1 MTPATG
7 LHPAEGQR
15 GRVHGFPIWP
25 EVAVVDHETTEPI
38 LEAALDWLA
47 TNLRWFEPAHW
58 DRFLPARQFPEGA
71 ALELLV
77 LCRVL
82 CRGQWRNHPLVDGA
96 TELARALVAAA
107 PFHDAV
113 GRADNKFPYRAYLV
127 ALLAD
132 LGSPVPSAAERV
144 RTVLTT
150 GCGGWNGAWRPPL
163 TRLELRYALELGRFP
178 HTLPSTTE
186 LVEATIAA
194 AQPDPI
200 YMRDDEIYAL
210 THVVFYATD
219 FAARTMRTAPGLV
232 DTMRTLLGTFLA
244 AGDMDLAGE
253 LLLCLLAV
261 APDDCAITAHGW
273 RTLTRRRLAGG
284 AVPGPLFDSVRLAG
298 LSGPVAEAYT
308 FGTCHHTTMVAA
320 MAAAERERHH
330 AR

>member
-7 LHPAEGQR
+7 LHPSEDQR

-25 EVAVVDHETTEPI
+25 AVAVVDHETSAPM
-38 LEAALDWLA
+38 LEAVLDWLA
-47 TNLRWFEPAHW
+47 ANLRWFDPAHW

-82 CRGQWRNHPLVDGA
+82 RRGRWRDHPLVDGA
-96 TELARALVAAA
+96 TELARTLAAA
-107 PFHDAV
+107 AAFHDAL
-113 GRADNKFPYRAYLV
+113 GRADEKFPYRAYLV

-132 LGSPVPSAAERV
+132 LGCPVPNADERV
-144 RTVLTT
+144 RTVLAT
-150 GCGGWNGAWRPPL
+150 GSGGWNGAWRPPL

-178 HTLPSTTE
+178 HTLPPVAE
-186 LVEATIAA
+186 LVEATITAA
-194 AQPDPI
+194 EPDPI
-200 YMRDDEIYAL
+200 YLRDDEVYAL

-219 FAARTMRTAPGLV
+219 FAARPMRSAPALVATMRI
-232 DTMRTLLGTFLA
+232 LLGTYLA

-273 RTLTRRRLAGG
+273 RTLTRRRLACG
-284 AVPGPLFDSVRLAG
+284 AVPGPLFDPIRLSG

-320 MAAAERERHH
+320 MAAAERERHP